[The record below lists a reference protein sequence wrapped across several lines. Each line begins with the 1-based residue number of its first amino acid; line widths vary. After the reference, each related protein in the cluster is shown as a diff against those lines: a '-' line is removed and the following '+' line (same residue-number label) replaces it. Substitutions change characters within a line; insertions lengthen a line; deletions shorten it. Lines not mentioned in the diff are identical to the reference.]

1 MTGIVPSTVCDQ
13 AGAPLSIRRAWPKSG
28 RRLTFEAVD
37 EYGRLR
43 AGLIDDGGKVTVA
56 GFRTDPALP
65 GLAETDGKLLVHR
78 YKRRAVLWSE
88 DGAHYT
94 KMLAPGKASMVAGQS
109 ALMHKAG
116 SRAGF
121 AVPEVR
127 ASGSDRVVSA
137 ALAGTSL
144 HELGSAD
151 TVGAWD
157 PAWQLWAE
165 RWPLLVRDATRV
177 QELPLHDGAAE
188 AATVGKWVAQLL
200 DFGALNADPAAVR
213 RLADEVCGALSEG
226 SGRWEAGLAHRDLH
240 DKQLL
245 YCADTVS
252 LGLLDFDTAA
262 LAEPALDLA
271 NLAVHLRLRADQGT
285 VTADARRTAEAAVDA
300 AAADLSVPARRLH
313 LYTVAT
319 ELRLVCVYAFRPQ
332 WQHLAQSWLDSLLVS
347 QTRRGIS

>member
-1 MTGIVPSTVCDQ
+1 MTAVVPSTVYDQ
-13 AGAPLSIRRAWPKSG
+13 AGAPLSVRRAWPKSG

-37 EYGRLR
+37 QYGRLR
-43 AGLIDDGGKVTVA
+43 AGMIDDGGKVIVA

-65 GLAETDGKLLVHR
+65 GLGEAGGKLLVHR
-78 YKRRAVLWSE
+78 YKRRAVLRSE
-88 DGAHYT
+88 DGASYT
-94 KMLAPGKASMVAGQS
+94 KLLASGKAAMVAGQS

-121 AVPEVR
+121 AVPEVV
-127 ASGSDRVVSA
+127 GCEPNRVVSA

-157 PAWQLWAE
+157 RAWQLWAE
-165 RWPLLVRDATRV
+165 RWPSLVRDATRV
-177 QELPLHDGAAE
+177 HELPLHDGAAE
-188 AATVGKWVAQLL
+188 ASTVRKWVAHLL
-200 DFGALNADPAAVR
+200 DFGALDADPAAVR
-213 RLADEVCGALSEG
+213 SLADEVCGALSEG
-226 SGRWEAGLAHRDLH
+226 SGHGEAGLAHRDLH

-245 YCADTVS
+245 YCADAAS

-285 VTADARRTAEAAVDA
+285 ATAEARKTAEAAVDA

-319 ELRLVCVYAFRPQ
+319 QLRLVCVYAFRPQ

-347 QTRRGIS
+347 QTRKGIS